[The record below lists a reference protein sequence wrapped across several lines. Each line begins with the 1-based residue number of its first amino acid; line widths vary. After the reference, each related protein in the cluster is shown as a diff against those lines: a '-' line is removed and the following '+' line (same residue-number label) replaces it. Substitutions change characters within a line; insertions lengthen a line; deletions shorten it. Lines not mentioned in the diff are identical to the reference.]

1 MRPYID
7 NIGYGDCQGVDK
19 GGSKLITT
27 TERFFQCVL
36 PFVIALSEV
45 LISSNICIITNH
57 ILVGILANGR

>member
-1 MRPYID
+1 MTTL
-7 NIGYGDCQGVDK
+7 GVDK